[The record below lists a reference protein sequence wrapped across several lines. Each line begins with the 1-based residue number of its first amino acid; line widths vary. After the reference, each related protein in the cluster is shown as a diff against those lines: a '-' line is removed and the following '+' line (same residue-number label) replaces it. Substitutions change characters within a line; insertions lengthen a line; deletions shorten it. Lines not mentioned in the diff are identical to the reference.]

1 MSTFTPPDQSPA
13 PGPQPH
19 PQGPRRLRHRAAL
32 LLGVAT
38 LLTAPCAASADDP
51 RAETLA
57 QALLVALH
65 EASGVPGLSAAV
77 WQDGRLLWQGQAGWQ
92 DLAARRPL
100 GPETRLRLASVS
112 KVLTATAAA
121 WLHQQGRLDGEAPL
135 ARPWYP
141 AEDEGARIT
150 PRQLAAHLSGLPH
163 YQAVDLMRGRQAHAD
178 SDRAAQHWLQGRAL
192 LDKPGHRYRYSSWG
206 YTLLGAAIEEAS
218 GLPLAEFIETQIAP
232 GLAIGAD
239 RTDTDRETHSR
250 PYEPSPAGWRVAPPH
265 DYSYSLGGAGLSAT
279 PAALAA
285 WGGRLLQGRLL
296 TSDTLAWMTTPSRL
310 VDGGIARHG
319 SDAVGFGWRLRDPRQ
334 GRVTWFHN
342 GSAIGARSALVLW
355 PGTPA
360 TSAALLSNAS
370 WVSAI
375 DDSART
381 LAGLFLPSPSA
392 VPPKSLAC
400 PAAGQRFSGRWG
412 EQRIEGTVQGSPDMP
427 GPCPRRLVLDHQ
439 PPGFDNGG
447 PRRPPVALSLV
458 ALLPGPDLTR
468 AALATPI
475 GLFQLEATGDSQ
487 LAGSV
492 AGREWV
498 LGFHNRSAAAA
509 VGASQ
514 MGALD

>member
-1 MSTFTPPDQSPA
+1 MSTWMSPERSPA

-19 PQGPRRLRHRAAL
+19 PAGPQRWRHRVALVLGTAPL
-32 LLGVAT
+32 LL
-38 LLTAPCAASADDP
+38 APGAA
-51 RAETLA
+51 RAEDHHTEALA

-65 EASGVPGLSAAV
+65 QASGVPGLSAAV
-77 WQDGRLLWQGQAGWQ
+77 WHDGRLRWQGQAGWQ

-112 KVLTATAAA
+112 KLLTATGAA
-121 WLHQQGRLDGEAPL
+121 WLHQQGRLDGDAPL
-135 ARPWYP
+135 ARPGYP
-141 AEDEGARIT
+141 AWDDGTRIT

-163 YQAVDLMRGRQAHAD
+163 YQATDLMRGRQAHAD
-178 SDRAAQHWLQGRAL
+178 SRHAAQHWLQGRAL
-192 LDKPGHRYRYSSWG
+192 LDKPGHRYHYSSWG

-218 GLPLAEFIETQIAP
+218 GLPLAEFIQTRIAP
-232 GLAIGAD
+232 GLAIGPD
-239 RTDTDRETHSR
+239 QTDTDRETHSR
-250 PYEPSPAGWRVAPPH
+250 AYEPGPMGWRVAPPH

-296 TSDTLAWMTTPSRL
+296 DSDTLAWMTTPSRL
-310 VDGGIARHG
+310 ADGGIARHG
-319 SDAVGFGWRLRDPRQ
+319 ADAVGFGWRLRDDRQ

-355 PGTPA
+355 PGAPA

-381 LAGLFLPSPSA
+381 LAGLFRPRPAEASA
-392 VPPKSLAC
+392 PALAC

-412 EQRIEGTVQGSPDMP
+412 DQRLTGVVQGSPEMP
-427 GPCPRRLVLDHQ
+427 GPCPRRLVLDR
-439 PPGFDNGG
+439 PPTGFDNGG
-447 PRRPPVALSLV
+447 PPRSPAALSLV
-458 ALLPGPDLTR
+458 ALPPGPGVTR
-468 AALATPI
+468 AALATPL
-475 GLFQLEATGDSQ
+475 GLFQLEATGDSA

-498 LGFHNRSAAAA
+498 LSFDTR
-509 VGASQ
+509 
-514 MGALD
+514 

>member
-1 MSTFTPPDQSPA
+1 MGILTPTERLTA
-13 PGPQPH
+13 PEPQQH
-19 PQGPRRLRHRAAL
+19 PPGPRRWRHRVAAL
-32 LLGVAT
+32 LSPVP
-38 LLTAPCAASADDP
+38 LLLAPCAASAEDH

-77 WQDGRLLWQGQAGWQ
+77 WQDGRLRWQGQAGWQ
-92 DLAARRPL
+92 DMAARRPL

-121 WLHQQGRLDGEAPL
+121 WLHQQGQLDGEAPL
-135 ARPWYP
+135 ARLWFP
-141 AEDEGARIT
+141 AGDEGARIT
-150 PRQLAAHLSGLPH
+150 PRHLAAHLSGLPH
-163 YQAVDLMRGRQAHAD
+163 YQAGDLMRGRKAYAD
-178 SDRAAQHWLQGRAL
+178 SRRAAQHWLQGRAL
-192 LDKPGHRYRYSSWG
+192 LDEPGHRYHYSSWG
-206 YTLLGAAIEEAS
+206 YTLLGAAIEETS
-218 GLPLAEFIETQIAP
+218 GLPLAEFIETRIAP
-232 GLAIGAD
+232 GLAIGPD

-250 PYEPSPAGWRVAPPH
+250 PYEPGPAGWRVASPH

-279 PAALAA
+279 PAALAT

-296 TSDTLAWMTTPSRL
+296 TSDTLAWMTSPSRL

-319 SDAVGFGWRLRDPRQ
+319 ADAVGFGWRLRDHGQ
-334 GRVTWFHN
+334 GQVTWFHN

-381 LAGLFLPSPSA
+381 LAGLFLPSPTTVS
-392 VPPKSLAC
+392 PKALAC
-400 PAAGQRFSGRWG
+400 PAAGQRFSARWG
-412 EQRIEGTVQGSPDMP
+412 EQRIEGTVQGIPEMP
-427 GPCPRRLVLDHQ
+427 GPCPRRLELDRQ
-439 PPGFDNGG
+439 PTGFDNGG
-447 PRRPPVALSLV
+447 PPRPPVALSLV
-458 ALLPGPDLTR
+458 ALPPGPGLTR

-498 LGFHNRSAAAA
+498 LSFDTR
-509 VGASQ
+509 
-514 MGALD
+514 